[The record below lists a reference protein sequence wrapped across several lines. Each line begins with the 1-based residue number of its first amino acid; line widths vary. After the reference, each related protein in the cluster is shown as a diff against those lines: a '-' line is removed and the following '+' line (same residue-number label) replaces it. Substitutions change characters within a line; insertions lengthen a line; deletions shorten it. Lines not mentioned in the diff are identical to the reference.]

1 MVLHL
6 AGMEPC
12 LESRRQ
18 TRYMPLKKMALGS
31 EARIHVS
38 KYTYPKWQEGSIV
51 FSGEY
56 DYPPSHPHI
65 WLSVS
70 RLNTLTET
78 YLLNSGGA
86 WVAQSVKHPTWAQV
100 MISQFVSSSPASG

>member
-1 MVLHL
+1 M
-6 AGMEPC
+6 
-12 LESRRQ
+12 
-18 TRYMPLKKMALGS
+18 
-31 EARIHVS
+31 
-38 KYTYPKWQEGSIV
+38 

-100 MISQFVSSSPASG
+100 MILRLVGLSPVLGSVLTAQSLEPASVSVSPLSLPPRPPTHTLGVISINKH